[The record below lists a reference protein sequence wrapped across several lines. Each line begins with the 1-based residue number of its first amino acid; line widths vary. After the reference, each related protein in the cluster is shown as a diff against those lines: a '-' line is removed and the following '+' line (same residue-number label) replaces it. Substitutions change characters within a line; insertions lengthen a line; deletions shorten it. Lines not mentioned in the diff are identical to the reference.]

1 MRIVVLA
8 LLGIMLSSPAFAQC
22 DGRLIADGA
31 FLHPPLCAPK
41 VPKRIVSLVPT
52 FSLDIALELGLPV
65 VGAPLFGMSDEDLKS
80 RAEAAGV
87 VDLGSFMEPSIEKI
101 VALQPDLI
109 IGSDFLGEE
118 AYQMAS
124 RLAPTA
130 LLTGANWKEFYR
142 TLSNIAGVADGIEG
156 RFVEYEKRVASV
168 RERVPK
174 DVRVSVVRITPWE
187 FQVYLD
193 EPDAWAPFDVLRE
206 AGVRRTDFE
215 TSETKVG
222 TKRLDFEGLAGLDGD
237 ILLYIVGG
245 SNDSAT
251 SGRHEAVLANPL
263 WQMLPAVKEGRAYRV
278 DAATWMEFSGLA
290 SANKVLDDIETY
302 IISRP

>member
-1 MRIVVLA
+1 MRVVVLVFISM
-8 LLGIMLSSPAFAQC
+8 LLSSPVFAQC
-22 DGRLIADGA
+22 DGRLIEDGA

-41 VPKRIVSLVPT
+41 EPKRIVSLVPT
-52 FSLDIALELGLPV
+52 FSLGIALELGLPV

-142 TLSNIAGVADGIEG
+142 TLANITGVADGMEG
-156 RFVEYEKRVASV
+156 RFTEYEKRVASV

-222 TKRLDFEGLAGLDGD
+222 TKRLDFEGLTGLDGD

-263 WQMLPAVKEGRAYRV
+263 WKMLPAVKAGRAYRV